1 MSSKAKPSEKEAALK
16 LVAQLAERCP
26 AATGR
31 CLITLVP
38 AVSELMWD
46 IKKDVKSAAIEA
58 MTLITR
64 CSGNKDLEPFAPVV
78 LQSIQ
83 EPAKVAEC
91 VEALA
96 GCIFVQNVE
105 APALAVTTPV
115 LVRGLNERS
124 EAVRRKC
131 CVIIDNMCK
140 LVDQPKEV
148 LPLMPKLQPLLAKQL
163 ECISDPEARSVAERA
178 YGTLTKAGGE
188 GKYEE
193 LSADKALAVFQKAME
208 KRVAQTPEDAAFAAA
223 LAYVAALAANL
234 TNGSCFEQEQWQHCV
249 AAPLARFLPQDEAD
263 AVCAAVLE
271 QCEV

>member
-1 MSSKAKPSEKEAALK
+1 MIIASMGGKAKPAQKEACLK
-16 LVAQLAERCP
+16 LLPLLAEKAP
-26 AATGR
+26 LATGR
-31 CLITLVP
+31 CLVVLVP
-38 AVSELMWD
+38 AVADQMHD
-46 IKKDVKSAAIEA
+46 IKKEVKNAAVAA
-58 MTLITR
+58 MTAITK
-64 CSGNKDLEPFAPVV
+64 CTGNRDLDPFLPVV

-83 EPAKVAEC
+83 EPAKVAES

-163 ECISDPEARSVAERA
+163 ECIADPEARGVAERA

-193 LSADKALAVFQKAME
+193 LSAEKALAMLQKAVA
-208 KRVAQTPEDAAFAAA
+208 KRVAQMPEDAGFAAA
-223 LAYVAALAANL
+223 LAYAATLAANL
-234 TNGSCFEQEQWQHCV
+234 TK
-249 AAPLARFLPQDEAD
+249 
-263 AVCAAVLE
+263 
-271 QCEV
+271 

>member
-46 IKKDVKSAAIEA
+46 IKKDVKAAAVEC
-58 MTLITR
+58 MTAITR

-78 LQSIQ
+78 LQAIQ
-83 EPAKVAEC
+83 EPTKVAES

-115 LVRGLNERS
+115 LVRGLNNRAE
-124 EAVRRKC
+124 EVKRKC

-140 LVDQPKEV
+140 LVDEPKEV
-148 LPLMPKLQPLLAKQL
+148 LALMPKLEPLLAKQV
-163 ECISDPEARSVAERA
+163 EAISNPEARSVAERA
-178 YGTLTKAGGE
+178 HKTLTKAGGE
-188 GKYEE
+188 GKFEE
-193 LSADKALAVFQKAME
+193 M
-208 KRVAQTPEDAAFAAA
+208 T
-223 LAYVAALAANL
+223 
-234 TNGSCFEQEQWQHCV
+234 QE
-249 AAPLARFLPQDEAD
+249 
-263 AVCAAVLE
+263 
-271 QCEV
+271 